1 MKDSIYQLASKCKS
15 ISDDGM
21 GIDKVLIPYRNLMFT
36 DYTVKGAVDE
46 YMSAIDELWC
56 EGIQLFIFYER
67 NEYN

>member
-1 MKDSIYQLASKCKS
+1 MRYDEGECEGDVARSAWLFWVRKVAI
-15 ISDDGM
+15 ISQH
-21 GIDKVLIPYRNLMFT
+21 PF

-56 EGIQLFIFYER
+56 EGIQLFTFYER

>member
-21 GIDKVLIPYRNLMFT
+21 GIDKVLIPYKNLMFT

-46 YMSAIDELWC
+46 YLSAIDELWKALINKYPVI
-56 EGIQLFIFYER
+56 GYEFKT
-67 NEYN
+67 